1 LPANTLTA
9 SFGGTDKLNAS
20 SVFDDIL
27 FNVKVTFAE
36 DVVIFVICA
45 INNIDVDVI
54 GAVYNVVF
62 DVVKLAV
69 TFLKRFRFAIG

>member
-9 SFGGTDKLNAS
+9 SLGGTDKLYDS
-20 SVFDDIL
+20 SVFVDIL
-27 FNVKVTFAE
+27 FNTKVTFAE

-45 INNIDVDVI
+45 INIIAVDVI